1 MRFQPFWFDSAIRAE
16 SLNCTLQS
24 LPNSTDVVII
34 GGGFTGLWTAIM
46 TKLQSPETDLVV
58 IEKGLCGQGASGRN
72 GGAMLTWSTKFMSL
86 MTLFGLEQAKFLA
99 VASEQA
105 VHEIKAFTEKHQ
117 IACDCRVDGTYYTY
131 SNRAQHGALEPVI
144 KALSSNAINHWR
156 KMTAHDVTLTGST
169 TNSAGWYSPHA
180 GSVQPALLVRGL
192 RRVAISLGIKVV
204 EHTEYHQ
211 HSETNS
217 LSIETSKGTINARK
231 LVFAVNAWLPSLVP
245 SFARKVV
252 LVSSDMVI
260 TKPIPDTLRE
270 LNLTHG
276 APIID
281 SRIFVNY
288 YRTTSCGRLM
298 LGKGGNYFSVN
309 NRVSG
314 TFDAPSRYQTILN
327 HSLKRFFPNHDFAI
341 ERSWTGPSDRSV
353 TGMPFFGHLNG
364 SSNILFGSGYSGNG
378 VVQSFLG
385 GKILSSL
392 VLELN
397 NEWTDCAL
405 VDQTLPNFPPDP
417 IRTIGAY
424 VVRDAIRRKEHAE
437 DENKVPWQLDTWL
450 SRLSGSAAKVDM
462 SAKEAT

>member
-1 MRFQPFWFDSAIRAE
+1 MRFQPFWLDSAMSAE
-16 SLNCTLQS
+16 SPDPTSQS
-24 LPNSTDVVII
+24 LPKSTDVVII

-58 IEKGLCGQGASGRN
+58 IEKGFCGQGASGRN

-131 SNRAQHGALEPVI
+131 SNHAQHGALEPVI
-144 KALSSNAINHWR
+144 KTLSSNAINQWR
-156 KMTAHDVTLTGST
+156 KMTAHDVTLTGSP

-192 RRVAISLGIKVV
+192 RRVAISLGVKVV

-211 HSETNS
+211 HAEMNS

-231 LVFAVNAWLPSLVP
+231 LVLAVNAWLPSLIP

-260 TKPIPDTLRE
+260 TKPMPETLRE

-298 LGKGGNYFSVN
+298 LGKGGNYFSFN
-309 NRVSG
+309 NRVSD
-314 TFDAPSRYQTILN
+314 TFDAPSRYQTILD

-364 SSNILFGSGYSGNG
+364 SPNVLFGSGYSGNG

-392 VLELN
+392 LLGLN

-405 VDQTLPNFPPDP
+405 VDQTLPDFPPDP
-417 IRTIGAY
+417 IRTLGAY
-424 VVRDAIRRKEHAE
+424 VVRDAIRRKEQAE
-437 DENKVPWQLDTWL
+437 DANKTPWPLDSWL

-462 SAKEAT
+462 SAKEPV